1 MQNSDLEPISSEN
14 RAILH
19 AQLQRLSEKK
29 ALPKPIKEPESADNA
44 LERNRAYLKSDQ
56 SWLRNE
62 ALVWAAAN
70 QDWVELICNA
80 QGIPYELEAYF

>member
-1 MQNSDLEPISSEN
+1 MQEQKFEPISVEN

-19 AQLQRLSEKK
+19 AQLQKLFEKK
-29 ALPKPIKEPESADNA
+29 ALPKPIKEPESANSA

-62 ALVWAAAN
+62 AITWAAAN

-80 QGIPYELEAYF
+80 EGTPYDLEAYF

>member
-1 MQNSDLEPISSEN
+1 MQENQYEPISPEN

-19 AQLQRLSEKK
+19 AQLQKLSEKK
-29 ALPKPIKEPESADNA
+29 ALPKPIKEPESADSA

-62 ALVWAAAN
+62 ALTWAKAN
-70 QDWVELICNA
+70 SGWISLISTDD
-80 QGIPYELEAYF
+80 GTPYDLEAYF